1 MHHSSVTVLALPG
14 MSLNGT
20 IFPDFGLPTLV
31 ANLSDVTAAAPGMA
45 PYLAYLDQLTSAP
58 PWPDAGARVVVG
70 HSFGGMLA
78 LAWLLARPEQARAVN
93 GLVLVSTA
101 PGPMFTAV
109 RLRVLRLAGWELRVG
124 VRPLLP
130 FWNSGIVTRGMHRLM
145 NGGHLATHPV
155 DFRALPRHGDI
166 RVGIAG
172 WRATPWAARRAF
184 RSAMEGFDVRHRLAQ
199 LEMPAIVLH
208 GGEDCYFPLATAQ
221 RLADGLGQ
229 AHLRVIAEAGHV
241 LPLTHGE
248 AVVQAVQDLVGG
260 QSGQGP
266 SIPLPSLP

>member
-1 MHHSSVTVLALPG
+1 MPHGSVAVLALPG

-31 ANLSDVTAAAPGMA
+31 ARLSDVTAAGPGMR
-45 PYLAYLDQLTSAP
+45 PYLEYLDQLTRAAL
-58 PWPDAGARVVVG
+58 WQDAGARVVVG

-78 LAWLLARPEQARAVN
+78 LAWLLARPDQARAVH

-101 PGPMFTAV
+101 PGPMFAAV

-130 FWNSGIVTRGMHRLM
+130 FWNSGIVTRAMHRLM
-145 NGGHLATHPV
+145 NRGHLATRPV
-155 DFRALPRHGDI
+155 DFRALPRHDDVW
-166 RVGIAG
+166 VGIAG

-184 RSAMEGFDVRHRLAQ
+184 RSAMEGFDVRHQ
-199 LEMPAIVLH
+199 LGTLGMPTIVLH

-221 RLADGLGQ
+221 QLADGLGHAQ
-229 AHLRVIAEAGHV
+229 LRVVADAGHV

-248 AVVQAVQDLVGG
+248 AVVEAVRELVGE
-260 QSGQGP
+260 S
-266 SIPLPSLP
+266 